1 MDPRLKRLAPLVL
14 RAYAWAFVILGAA
27 GVLGAHLG
35 LVPLYGLHLL
45 PEQSEAATS
54 LLNQL
59 RFLRAV
65 EIGYGLVLLSL
76 VDPFFAPGAV
86 RSPVNRAVL
95 AGLAALPAARTLSL
109 IVDGPPRAWL
119 GTLLIVE
126 WALFLWLRRAT
137 EPTGTDGTD
146 GTQGSADFEVL

>member
-1 MDPRLKRLAPLVL
+1 MDPRLRRLAPLVL
-14 RAYAWAFVILGAA
+14 RAYAWAFVLLGAA
-27 GVLGAHLG
+27 GVLGAHLE

-76 VDPFFAPGAV
+76 VEPFFAPGRT

-109 IVDGPPRAWL
+109 VVDGPPRAWL
-119 GTLLIVE
+119 GALLIVE

-137 EPTGTDGTD
+137 EPRETDEPDGTPEPTD
-146 GTQGSADFEVL
+146 VEGI